1 MPILFDWFPSDYESG
16 GLNLNAGHFAQLS
29 RLVSCGQHIGISLVV
44 RSCVD
49 VPSSNCIPVLSLS
62 VSDV

>member
-29 RLVSCGQHIGISLVV
+29 RLVSCGQHIGILTR
-44 RSCVD
+44 RSQ
-49 VPSSNCIPVLSLS
+49 LR
-62 VSDV
+62 